1 MLLNANATLLKKS
14 VYASKAKL
22 RSKFTKE
29 KKKKKKKKGKEK
41 LYRAPLANTLHNN
54 CFQLKGT

>member
-14 VYASKAKL
+14 VYATKAKL

-29 KKKKKKKKGKEK
+29 KKKKKKGKEK